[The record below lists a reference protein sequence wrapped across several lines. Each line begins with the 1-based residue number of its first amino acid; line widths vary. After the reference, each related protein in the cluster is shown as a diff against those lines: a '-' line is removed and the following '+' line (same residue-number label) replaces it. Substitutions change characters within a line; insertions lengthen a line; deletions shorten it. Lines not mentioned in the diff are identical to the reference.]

1 MATARKIQTKS
12 SYKIGLYIRASTEEQ
27 GSQKNPEGTIK
38 NQELRLKNAIEARNL
53 NASFGEVIE
62 IFVDDGISAKNT
74 KRPELQRMLKAI
86 ENKEINMV
94 MLTEYSRLSRNMRD
108 FAGMWE
114 LFKDF
119 GCGLVSLREQFDTSS
134 AAGEMMLYN
143 MANLAQFERR
153 LTSERVSSS
162 RHDRASRGLFNGGV
176 IPLGYQ
182 KIKGKSGYLETNEEE
197 AQTIK
202 ELFRAFLREGSISK
216 AAKWLNDNGYTPSR
230 MIRGGGNKARVGHFT
245 VGNSRCIL
253 TNKFYIGILEYKKD
267 ENTLTAKAVWP
278 AIIDEVTFNE
288 VQKLLKEN
296 HRKKKPASKS
306 RYPYTLS
313 GLVYCAVCGDVMCGK
328 SAHGRNGKVGYYEHS
343 WSMRKN
349 STLTKKALDCGM
361 YKRVP
366 AKKIEPLIDKLVLKL
381 LLENNFAQDVIL
393 EARKVHQENYSVK
406 AQLQEVKKE
415 ISSYKAQSEAL
426 TERIAKLPVEVPADS
441 FYEMLT
447 KLSERSEKAKK
458 ELLELQNKEGIGAD
472 IPSELKDYLNY
483 TEILKR
489 VWQSTDRRDSEFK
502 NKMIKKLVAK
512 IEISEKGAIIYY
524 HVGRNQI
531 KKESLEDSFFEPVI
545 EPIEFLGIPK
555 NFSKNV
561 GSRTCNNGARERT

>member
-1 MATARKIQTKS
+1 
-12 SYKIGLYIRASTEEQ
+12 
-27 GSQKNPEGTIK
+27 
-38 NQELRLKNAIEARNL
+38 
-53 NASFGEVIE
+53 
-62 IFVDDGISAKNT
+62 
-74 KRPELQRMLKAI
+74 
-86 ENKEINMV
+86 
-94 MLTEYSRLSRNMRD
+94 
-108 FAGMWE
+108 
-114 LFKDF
+114 
-119 GCGLVSLREQFDTSS
+119 
-134 AAGEMMLYN
+134 

-153 LTSERVSSS
+153 LTSERVTSS

-176 IPLGYQ
+176 IPLGYK
-182 KIKGKSGYLETNEEE
+182 KIQGKSGYLEINEEE

-230 MIRGGGNKARVGHFT
+230 MIHGGGNKARVGHFT

-267 ENTLTAKAVWP
+267 GESLEAKAVWP
-278 AIIDEVTFNE
+278 AIIDELTFNE

-296 HRKKKPASKS
+296 HRKKKPVSKS

-381 LLENNFAQDVIL
+381 LLENDFAQEVIL

-415 ISSYKAQSEAL
+415 ISSYKAQSQAL

-441 FYEMLT
+441 FYEMLK

-483 TEILKR
+483 TETLKR

-502 NKMIKKLVAK
+502 NKMIKKLIAK

-531 KKESLEDSFFEPVI
+531 KKESLADSFFKPVI
-545 EPIEFLGIPK
+545 EPLEFLGNPK

-561 GSRTCNNGARERT
+561 GSRTCNNGAAERT

>member
-1 MATARKIQTKS
+1 
-12 SYKIGLYIRASTEEQ
+12 
-27 GSQKNPEGTIK
+27 
-38 NQELRLKNAIEARNL
+38 
-53 NASFGEVIE
+53 
-62 IFVDDGISAKNT
+62 
-74 KRPELQRMLKAI
+74 
-86 ENKEINMV
+86 
-94 MLTEYSRLSRNMRD
+94 
-108 FAGMWE
+108 
-114 LFKDF
+114 
-119 GCGLVSLREQFDTSS
+119 
-134 AAGEMMLYN
+134 
-143 MANLAQFERR
+143 
-153 LTSERVSSS
+153 
-162 RHDRASRGLFNGGV
+162 
-176 IPLGYQ
+176 
-182 KIKGKSGYLETNEEE
+182 
-197 AQTIK
+197 
-202 ELFRAFLREGSISK
+202 
-216 AAKWLNDNGYTPSR
+216 
-230 MIRGGGNKARVGHFT
+230 MIHGGGNKARVGHFT

-267 ENTLTAKAVWP
+267 GESLEAKAVWP
-278 AIIDEVTFNE
+278 AIIDELTFNE

-296 HRKKKPASKS
+296 HRKKKPVSKS

-381 LLENNFAQDVIL
+381 LLENDFAQEVIL

-415 ISSYKAQSEAL
+415 ISSYKAQSQAL
-426 TERIAKLPVEVPADS
+426 TERISKLPVEVPADS
-441 FYEMLT
+441 FYEMLK

-483 TEILKR
+483 TETLKR

-502 NKMIKKLVAK
+502 NKMIKKLIAK
-512 IEISEKGAIIYY
+512 IEISEKGAICLS
-524 HVGRNQI
+524 VG
-531 KKESLEDSFFEPVI
+531 LECSA
-545 EPIEFLGIPK
+545 LHH
-555 NFSKNV
+555 
-561 GSRTCNNGARERT
+561 